1 MYEKLISSLR
11 ICQGM
16 CEGSRFEEA
25 AKLLTQAA
33 DAIEELSGLVNHYGG
48 ETGIK
53 NLEEYAKKY
62 WDTLT
67 KIPRWIPVTEKL
79 PEKYDRCYLVVLN
92 NWNTD
97 FCMYTKEKGF
107 GMYITPKWWD
117 ANDEVTHWMPL
128 PEPPEE

>member
-33 DAIEELSGLVNHYGG
+33 DAIEGLSGLVDRYGG

-53 NLEEYAKKY
+53 NLQEYANKY
-62 WDTLT
+62 WDLL
-67 KIPRWIPVTEKL
+67 KNAPRWIPVTERV
-79 PEKYDRCYLVVLN
+79 PEPELYLVRCNEVHKHIYRIAYCYN
-92 NWNTD
+92 SVWYEDSND
-97 FCMYTKEKGF
+97 
-107 GMYITPKWWD
+107 IT
-117 ANDEVTHWMPL
+117 EFVTHWISL
-128 PEPPEE
+128 PEPPKEET